1 MPDPDG
7 TEPLSDDEYI
17 YRKIPV
23 KPGWHNPSIS
33 ASPSPQAFNPRK
45 EDTTGLSVD
54 RAKYRTIRE
63 SAQGPST
70 QGYYV
75 AVLRV
80 GDLRANG
87 IEVVPRPEG
96 QNPGHAE
103 IPGLTYENRKTDQAL
118 EWRTRLAHELT
129 LRVEGPFS
137 S

>member
-1 MPDPDG
+1 MPAPDR
-7 TEPLSDDEYI
+7 TEPLADDEYI

-23 KPGWHNPSIS
+23 KPGWYDPSVDPNPS
-33 ASPSPQAFNPRK
+33 PEAFRPR
-45 EDTTGLSVD
+45 EGDTTGLSVD
-54 RAKYRTIRE
+54 RAEYRTIDQ

-129 LRVEGPFS
+129 LRVEGPFAS
-137 S
+137 